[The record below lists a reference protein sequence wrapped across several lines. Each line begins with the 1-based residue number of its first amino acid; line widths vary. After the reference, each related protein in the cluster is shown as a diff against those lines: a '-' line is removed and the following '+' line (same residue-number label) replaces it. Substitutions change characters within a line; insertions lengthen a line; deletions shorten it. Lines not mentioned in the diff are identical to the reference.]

1 MHGNI
6 KMKDNTTIRIK
17 KELRELL
24 KKKKKFG
31 RETYSEVIRRELR
44 ESKKYG

>member
-1 MHGNI
+1 MA
-6 KMKDNTTIRIK
+6 DNTTIRIK

-31 RETYSEVIRRELR
+31 RETYSEVIKRELR
-44 ESKKYG
+44 MRKKHG